1 MDPKK
6 VALIFILCMVF
17 LTIGVVILTGIGI
30 GMWLGTRELA
40 AATTVAPTVATT
52 QPQPTNPPEFL
63 IGIDSSMQPGQAFT
77 NGFIELKLSLPD
89 GMFTQG
95 NVLLY
100 LDGVVRYSY
109 KVFPSNLQIPTQGLQ
124 DGSHNVTVVAVSISN
139 VRGVGEIIIY
149 IQDPGLML
157 VSIDYPLSIFPGMN
171 ITIIAELSGNA
182 SHFVANYSSIFGQ
195 SMIINSTIQN
205 GNILTGSVLIPSDLV
220 AVERYYTIPLVVY
233 SIDQRSLM
241 VPGIEVFFQLGATN
255 PFSIDVGIIDLRSF
269 PLTEATNSTNST
281 LNVTLPPNFELSITT
296 GQSVQVPF
304 VIEQGSTDSELLVG
318 FEGFGQHFIIPISSL
333 QNGTSARRRSTRQSG
348 TQTISFSVELP
359 PGAVE
364 NGEEIAMLLRLR
376 NIIGELGTI
385 QRITTLTSKS
395 ERGTFHVRLTWDQE
409 VDMDIHVV
417 DPNNEEIYFRATNS
431 SIQEGFLDLDS
442 NAGCIID
449 RIRTE
454 NIFYSLAISGQY
466 IVRVDLWSAC
476 SVVESINYEVLV
488 EGCDVVNTV
497 TGSFLP
503 SDADQGGAGSGREVL
518 VLNVNCNG
526 YLAKGTVS
534 YMTPMSR
541 FNPLGSAVRIV
552 DGAGNELGTSQV
564 ERDTTDARR
573 GVYYLPYQPIDVDS
587 NVYVEFLSTNYK
599 IEVTDHTETNIH
611 VYRVTDGIIPSA
623 EAIATRDVVISTD
636 DGSGAFHIMVT
647 LTRGLPLYLSYGGE
661 VADYPRIAN
670 WENGEYAKDTNF
682 PVSYF
687 NGRTIA
693 IGGHVTDPDEFDDSV
708 LLHEFGHLINARTGA
723 VITGGGPHDGSPI
736 TPNFAFSE
744 GYATYLGQKVIG
756 NLMYCDGFCS
766 DISNLPARFLGTTAA
781 NDASSGDISEFLVAS
796 VAFKL
801 DDQFFL
807 GAIMCQSLTDPNKL
821 LLEAN
826 YNRLGTLTAVDF
838 SDMVSIVV
846 CPLDAA
852 QRNPASDLLNDNDL
866 PWIAEVKFCA

>member
-1 MDPKK
+1 M
-6 VALIFILCMVF
+6 ALIFLLCIVF
-17 LTIGVVILTGIGI
+17 LTIGVVILAGIGI
-30 GMWLGTRELA
+30 GIWLGTRQLA
-40 AATTVAPTVATT
+40 APTVATT
-52 QPQPTNPPEFL
+52 VSTTQQPTNPPEFL
-63 IGIDSSMQPGQAFT
+63 ISIDSSLQTGQAFT
-77 NGFIELKLSLPD
+77 NGFIELELSLPD
-89 GMFTQG
+89 SMFTQG
-95 NVLLY
+95 NVLVY
-100 LDGVVRYSY
+100 LDGAERYSY
-109 KVFPSNLQIPTQGLQ
+109 KTFPSNLQIPTQGLQ
-124 DGSHNVTVVAVSISN
+124 DGTHNITVVAVSTSN
-139 VRGVGEIIIY
+139 ARGIGEIIVL

-157 VSIDYPLSIFPGMN
+157 VSIDYPLSIFPGME
-171 ITIIAELSGNA
+171 ITIMAVISGNA

-205 GNILTGSVLIPSDLV
+205 GNVLTGTILIPSNLV
-220 AVERYYTIPLVVY
+220 AVERFYTIPLVVY
-233 SIDQRSLM
+233 SIDQRTLM

-255 PFSIDVGIIDLRSF
+255 PFSIDEGIIDMRSF
-269 PLTEATNSTNST
+269 PLTEATNSTNNT
-281 LNVTLPPNFELSITT
+281 LDVTFPQNFGLSITT

-304 VIEQGSTDSELLVG
+304 EIEQDSSASEVLVG

-333 QNGTSARRRSTRQSG
+333 QNGTSVRRRSTRQSG

-359 PGAVE
+359 PGAIE
-364 NGEEIAMLLRLR
+364 SGEEIVMLLRLR
-376 NIIGELGTI
+376 NLIGELGST
-385 QRITTLTSKS
+385 QRITTLTAKS
-395 ERGTFHVRLTWDQE
+395 ESGTFHVRLTWDQGQD
-409 VDMDIHVV
+409 VDMDLHVV
-417 DPNNEEIYFRATNS
+417 DPNNEEIYFGATS
-431 SIQEGFLDLDS
+431 SSGQEGFLDLDS
-442 NAGCIID
+442 NAGCNLDSINI
-449 RIRTE
+449 E

-476 SVVESINYEVLV
+476 AISETINFEVLV
-488 EGCDVVNTV
+488 EGCDVMQTL
-497 TGSFLP
+497 TGSFSP
-503 SDADQGGAGSGREVL
+503 SEADQGRAGSGREVL
-518 VLNVNCNG
+518 VLNVTCNG

-541 FNPLGSAVRIV
+541 LNPLGSVVRVV
-552 DGAGNELGTSQV
+552 DAAGNVLGTSQV
-564 ERDTTDARR
+564 ERDVTDARR
-573 GVYYLPYQPIDVDS
+573 GVYSVSYEPTDVDS
-587 NVYVEFLSTNYK
+587 TVYVEFLSTNNK

-611 VYRVTDGIIPSA
+611 VYRVTSGIIPSA
-623 EAIATRDVVISTD
+623 EVVATRDAIITTE

-647 LTRGLPLYLSYGGE
+647 LTRGLPLYLSYSGL

-670 WENGEYAKDTNF
+670 WENGEYARGANS
-682 PVSYF
+682 PVSFF

-756 NLMYCDGFCS
+756 NLMYCDGWCS
-766 DISNLPARFLGTTAA
+766 DLSNLPNNRLGTTAA
-781 NDASSGDISEFLVAS
+781 NDASSGDISEELVAK
-796 VAFKL
+796 VAFQL
-801 DDQFFL
+801 DDQFNL
-807 GAIMCQSLTDPNKL
+807 GAMMCQSLTDPNKL

-866 PWIAEVKFCA
+866 PWIQEVDFCA